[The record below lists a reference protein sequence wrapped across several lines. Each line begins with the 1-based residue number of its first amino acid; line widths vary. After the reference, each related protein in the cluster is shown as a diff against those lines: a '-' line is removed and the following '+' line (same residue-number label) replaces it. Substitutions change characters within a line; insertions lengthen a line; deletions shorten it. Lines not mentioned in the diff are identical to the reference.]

1 MLSKPLSFAAH
12 LLLDNTQRT
21 LLLIQNQAEEF
32 DMQQFT
38 FDFPADLFVEVKAAL
53 DEWEQSI
60 QDHLSQYTENVPE
73 RSLLIGYADDIL
85 SDPVLFTLDSLATRL
100 AQAYDL
106 PSELFEYSEET
117 IHSVCWQQS
126 HFKELQKAF
135 EKAHDIVPVVK
146 PVSMGFRI

>member
-21 LLLIQNQAEEF
+21 FLLIQAQAEEF

-38 FDFPADLFVEVKAAL
+38 FDFPSDLFIEVKAAL
-53 DEWEQSI
+53 EEWEQSI
-60 QDHLSQYTENVPE
+60 QNHLSQYEDHVPE
-73 RSLLIGYADDIL
+73 RSLLIGYADDVL
-85 SDPVLFTLDSLATRL
+85 SDPILFTLDSLATRL

-106 PSELFEYSEET
+106 PPELFEHSEEN

-135 EKAHDIVPVVK
+135 EKAYHSVPAVK